1 MMYQVVRVY
10 AMCMSVCVCLCGVCV
25 CCVCVSRNLSHTGMK
40 GYIEIAKTGYKRV
53 GPMGKGAV
61 MVCISLL
68 VKLNTPCHGYTQSA
82 ALIRSSGAQ

>member
-1 MMYQVVRVY
+1 MYTL
-10 AMCMSVCVCLCGVCV
+10 CVCLCVSVCV
-25 CCVCVSRNLSHTGMK
+25 VFVCAVCVCVSRNLSHTGMK
-40 GYIEIAKTGYKRV
+40 RYIEIAKTGYTCV

-68 VKLNTPCHGYTQSA
+68 VRLNTPCHGYTQSA